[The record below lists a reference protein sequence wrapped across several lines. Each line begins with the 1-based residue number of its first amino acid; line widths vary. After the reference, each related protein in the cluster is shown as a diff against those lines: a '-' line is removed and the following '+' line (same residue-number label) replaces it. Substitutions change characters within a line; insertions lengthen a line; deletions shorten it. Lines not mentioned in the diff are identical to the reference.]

1 MKNLDIMKLDS
12 YLLKYSSVFGELSP
26 FEKRKIEISF
36 LSPYPI
42 RIEQENNTIEIITK
56 NSKKKSYIN
65 FKAQCE
71 EAQAYIQDTFIIPK
85 EIFLT
90 MPIQHNNNIITI
102 INPSN
107 LPIHFKWDNVFEA
120 DKLTAEF
127 EPNTGEIP
135 PHGKVDINF
144 KIVYFFLSNVD
155 DMFICHIEE
164 LDIPLG
170 VVVQGTV
177 IGLDI
182 GYELLPESYEEI
194 QKLNNTRL
202 KENKNNYEDA
212 KEHNLAKTGLRQN
225 IKNKDIKNIEL
236 EKATAE
242 KLKLK
247 EINIRNLRVN
257 TPFEIFI
264 KLKNLSGIPTKYILG
279 VKNYPPGKE
288 KVVKIDKDQT
298 TTNITK
304 LSKLSKKTQKNKNP
318 KTDHLLLTA
327 AHEEINFTSPKGQEF
342 TKQKQIEKDSVFY
355 LSSQKGIAIVIEP
368 KKGDLAPHSEIII
381 KISFFNECVGAFHD
395 VLSSNIK
402 GLDKVDFPINL
413 RIKGNPLQLSPF
425 QPGINYLSTPPLLK
439 MGYLL
444 RNTGKIT
451 KNLKFVNIG
460 QNTIGLDWKIYDY
473 EDFLKPQGR
482 PAFDLKI
489 AKNEIDDNFKINFKP
504 VEPKEF
510 PENKQYFSIEPKS
523 AIVGPKRL
531 MILLLL
537 LRPIQT
543 E

>member
-257 TPFEIFI
+257 TW
-264 KLKNLSGIPTKYILG
+264 NSY
-279 VKNYPPGKE
+279 
-288 KVVKIDKDQT
+288 
-298 TTNITK
+298 
-304 LSKLSKKTQKNKNP
+304 
-318 KTDHLLLTA
+318 
-327 AHEEINFTSPKGQEF
+327 
-342 TKQKQIEKDSVFY
+342 
-355 LSSQKGIAIVIEP
+355 
-368 KKGDLAPHSEIII
+368 
-381 KISFFNECVGAFHD
+381 
-395 VLSSNIK
+395 
-402 GLDKVDFPINL
+402 
-413 RIKGNPLQLSPF
+413 
-425 QPGINYLSTPPLLK
+425 
-439 MGYLL
+439 
-444 RNTGKIT
+444 
-451 KNLKFVNIG
+451 
-460 QNTIGLDWKIYDY
+460 
-473 EDFLKPQGR
+473 
-482 PAFDLKI
+482 
-489 AKNEIDDNFKINFKP
+489 
-504 VEPKEF
+504 
-510 PENKQYFSIEPKS
+510 
-523 AIVGPKRL
+523 
-531 MILLLL
+531 
-537 LRPIQT
+537 
-543 E
+543 